1 MRFNRDIQGA
11 PLCRA
16 SVVTIGAFDG
26 LHLGHQAMLSSVT
39 ARAGEL
45 GVASVVVSFEPL
57 PRSYFKQPGL
67 VRILSVREKL
77 KLLQGSGIEQLLLL
91 RFNQAL
97 AKMSPQD
104 FVERVLVQR
113 LQAVEVW
120 IGADFR
126 FGAKRAG
133 SIDTL
138 RTLGTRFG
146 FRVQT
151 FAEVQSA
158 GERISASAVRTALL
172 DGDFVGVQ
180 RRLGRPFRVSA
191 RVQKGQQLGRTL
203 GFPTANLP
211 WPNDNP
217 LRGIFAVR
225 VSGAQLHR
233 HPAVASLGTRP
244 VVNGV
249 EPLLEVHLLD
259 FSGDL
264 SAVSP
269 DRRDLSAVSPDRRDL
284 YGQMLTVEFIAKQRD
299 EWNFPGLAELVEQ
312 IKLDEQEARHILA
325 TNP

>member
-1 MRFNRDIQGA
+1 MKLSRDLLGPA
-11 PLCRA
+11 LCSK

-26 LHLGHQAMLSSVT
+26 LHLGHQAMLSSVVT
-39 ARAGEL
+39 RAVEL
-45 GVASVVVSFEPL
+45 GVASAVVSFEPL

-67 VRILSVREKL
+67 LRILSVHKKL
-77 KLLQGSGIEQLLLL
+77 ALLQASGIDHLLML

-97 AKMSPQD
+97 AAMTPEA
-104 FVERVLVQR
+104 FVEHVLVRR

-138 RTLGTRFG
+138 RGLGARFG
-146 FRVQT
+146 FSVFEFAQVQ
-151 FAEVQSA
+151 VA
-158 GERISASAVRTALL
+158 GERVSASAVRAALL
-172 DGDFVGVQ
+172 DGDFIGVQ
-180 RRLGRPFRVSA
+180 RRLGRPYRYRA
-191 RVQKGQQLGRTL
+191 RVQSGQQLGRTL

-225 VSGAQLHR
+225 VSSAYLHQ

-244 VVNGV
+244 VVGGV

-264 SAVSP
+264 
-269 DRRDLSAVSPDRRDL
+269 
-284 YGQMLTVEFIAKQRD
+284 YGQALTIEFIAKQRE
-299 EWNFPGLAELVEQ
+299 EWNFPDLAALVTQ
-312 IKLDEQEARHILA
+312 IKLDELQARQILA
-325 TNP
+325 ARP

>member
-1 MRFNRDIQGA
+1 MNLPRSGNEAVRVSRDIQGA
-11 PLCRA
+11 PLCSA

-26 LHLGHQAMLSSVT
+26 LHLGHQAMLRSVIT
-39 ARAGEL
+39 RAVEL
-45 GVASVVVSFEPL
+45 DVASAVVSFEPL

-67 VRILSVREKL
+67 LRILSVREKL
-77 KLLQGSGIEQLLLL
+77 ALLQTSGVDHLLML

-97 AKMSPQD
+97 AAMTPEA

-113 LQAVEVW
+113 LHAVEVW

-138 RTLGTRFG
+138 RTLGARFG
-146 FRVQT
+146 FSVHT
-151 FAEVQSA
+151 FAEVQNA
-158 GERISASAVRTALL
+158 GERISASAVRSALL
-172 DGDFVGVQ
+172 GGDFVGAK
-180 RRLGRPFRVSA
+180 RNLGRPFQVSA

-211 WPNDNP
+211 WPIDNP
-217 LRGIFAVR
+217 LRGIFTVR
-225 VSGAQLHR
+225 VSGANLDR

-244 VVNGV
+244 VVNGI

-264 SAVSP
+264 
-269 DRRDLSAVSPDRRDL
+269 
-284 YGQMLTVEFIAKQRD
+284 YGQVLTVEFIAKQRD
-299 EWNFPGLAELVEQ
+299 EWNFPDLTALVDQ
-312 IKLDEQEARHILA
+312 IKLDELQARQILA
-325 TNP
+325 ANP

>member
-26 LHLGHQAMLSSVT
+26 LHLGHQAMLNSVV
-39 ARAGEL
+39 ARAAEL
-45 GVASVVVSFEPL
+45 GVGSAALAARSNIISAVVSFEPL
-57 PRSYFKQPGL
+57 PRSYFKQTGFL
-67 VRILSVREKL
+67 RILSVREKL

-97 AKMSPQD
+97 AQMSPQD

-113 LQAVEVW
+113 LHALEVW

-138 RTLGTRFG
+138 RTLGARFG

-191 RVQKGQQLGRTL
+191 RVQSGQQLGRTL

-217 LRGIFAVR
+217 LRGIFTVR
-225 VSGAQLHR
+225 VSSANLHR

-264 SAVSP
+264 
-269 DRRDLSAVSPDRRDL
+269 
-284 YGQMLTVEFIAKQRD
+284 YGQVLTVEFIAKQRD
-299 EWNFPGLAELVEQ
+299 EWNFSGLPALVEQ
-312 IKLDEQEARHILA
+312 IKLDELQARQILA
-325 TNP
+325 ANP

>member
-1 MRFNRDIQGA
+1 MKLNRDIIGP
-11 PLCRA
+11 PLCKA
-16 SVVTIGAFDG
+16 SVLTIGAFDG
-26 LHLGHQAMLSSVT
+26 LHLGHQAMLSAVV

-45 GVASVVVSFEPL
+45 GIASAVVSFEPL
-57 PRSYFKQPGL
+57 PRSYFKQAGL
-67 VRILSVREKL
+67 LRILSVHKKL
-77 KLLQGSGIEQLLLL
+77 GLLQASGVDHLLML

-97 AKMSPQD
+97 AAMTPEA

-113 LQAVEVW
+113 LRALEVW

-133 SIDTL
+133 SIETL
-138 RTLGTRFG
+138 RALGARFG
-146 FRVQT
+146 FRVHE

-158 GERISASAVRTALL
+158 GERISASAVRAALL
-172 DGDFVGVQ
+172 DGDFIAAQ
-180 RRLGRPFRVSA
+180 RQLGRPFRYRA
-191 RVQKGQQLGRTL
+191 RVQAGQQLGRTL

-211 WPNDNP
+211 WPKDNP

-225 VSGAQLHR
+225 VSSAQLDR

-264 SAVSP
+264 
-269 DRRDLSAVSPDRRDL
+269 
-284 YGQMLTVEFIAKQRD
+284 YGQALTVEFIAKQRD
-299 EWNFPGLAELVEQ
+299 EWNFPDLAALVEQ
-312 IKLDEQEARHILA
+312 IKLDEFQARQILA
-325 TNP
+325 NNP

>member
-1 MRFNRDIQGA
+1 MKLSRDLLGPA
-11 PLCRA
+11 LCRK

-26 LHLGHQAMLSSVT
+26 LHLGHQAMLSSVVT
-39 ARAGEL
+39 RAVEL
-45 GVASVVVSFEPL
+45 SVASAVVSFEPL

-67 VRILSVREKL
+67 
-77 KLLQGSGIEQLLLL
+77 L
-91 RFNQAL
+91 RMTPEA
-97 AKMSPQD
+97 
-104 FVERVLVQR
+104 FVEHVLVRR

-138 RTLGTRFG
+138 RGLGARFG
-146 FRVQT
+146 FSVFEFAQVQ
-151 FAEVQSA
+151 VA
-158 GERISASAVRTALL
+158 GERVSASAVRAALL
-172 DGDFVGVQ
+172 DGDFIGVQ
-180 RRLGRPFRVSA
+180 RRLGRPYRYRA
-191 RVQKGQQLGRTL
+191 RVQSGQQLGRTL

-225 VSGAQLHR
+225 VSSAYLHQ

-244 VVNGV
+244 VVGGV

-264 SAVSP
+264 
-269 DRRDLSAVSPDRRDL
+269 
-284 YGQMLTVEFIAKQRD
+284 YGQALTIEFIAKQRE
-299 EWNFPGLAELVEQ
+299 EWNFPDLAALVTQ
-312 IKLDEQEARHILA
+312 IKLDELQARQILA
-325 TNP
+325 ARP

>member
-1 MRFNRDIQGA
+1 MRVNRDIQGA
-11 PLCRA
+11 PLCSA

-26 LHLGHQAMLSSVT
+26 LHLGHQAMLSSIV
-39 ARAGEL
+39 ARAAEL
-45 GVASVVVSFEPL
+45 DVASAVVSFEPL

-67 VRILSVREKL
+67 LRILTVRKKL
-77 KLLQGSGIEQLLLL
+77 KLLQASAIDHLLML

-97 AKMSPQD
+97 SAMSPEV
-104 FVERVLVQR
+104 FVERVLVER
-113 LQAVEVW
+113 LHAVEVW

-138 RTLGTRFG
+138 RTLGARFG
-146 FRVQT
+146 FSVHT
-151 FAEVQSA
+151 FAEVQVA

-180 RRLGRPFRVSA
+180 QRLGRPFRVSA
-191 RVQKGQQLGRTL
+191 RVQVGKQLGRTL

-211 WPNDNP
+211 WPHDNP
-217 LRGIFAVR
+217 LRGIFSVR
-225 VSGAQLHR
+225 VSSTQLDR

-259 FSGDL
+259 FAG
-264 SAVSP
+264 
-269 DRRDLSAVSPDRRDL
+269 DL
-284 YGQMLTVEFIAKQRD
+284 YGQVLTVEFIAKQRD
-299 EWNFPGLAELVEQ
+299 EWNFPGLPELVEQ
-312 IKLDEQEARHILA
+312 IKLDELQARQILA
-325 TNP
+325 VNL

>member
-26 LHLGHQAMLSSVT
+26 LHLGHQAMLSSVV

-45 GVASVVVSFEPL
+45 DVASAALAARSNIISAVVSFEPL
-57 PRSYFKQPGL
+57 PRSYFKQPGFL
-67 VRILSVREKL
+67 RILSVREKL
-77 KLLQGSGIEQLLLL
+77 KLLQGSGIEHLLLL

-113 LQAVEVW
+113 LQALEVW

-138 RTLGTRFG
+138 RTLGARFG

-191 RVQKGQQLGRTL
+191 RVQSGRQLGRTL

-217 LRGIFAVR
+217 LRGIFTVR
-225 VSGAQLHR
+225 VSSANLHR

-264 SAVSP
+264 
-269 DRRDLSAVSPDRRDL
+269 
-284 YGQMLTVEFIAKQRD
+284 YGQVLTVEFIAKQRD
-299 EWNFPGLAELVEQ
+299 EWNFSGLPALVEQ
-312 IKLDEQEARHILA
+312 IKLDELQARQILA
-325 TNP
+325 ANP